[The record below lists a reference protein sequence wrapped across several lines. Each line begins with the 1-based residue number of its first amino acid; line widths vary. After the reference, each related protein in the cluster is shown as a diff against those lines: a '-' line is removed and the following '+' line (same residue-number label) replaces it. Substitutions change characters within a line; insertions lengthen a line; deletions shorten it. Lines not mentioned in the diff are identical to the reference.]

1 MVIPDRSGIVNGI
14 IPFGKGD
21 GEPVRTVVTAGIAG
35 TIARERDIV
44 YLDRNSLSQESR
56 LRKRITVGIHD
67 LDRCPVCCPVRQD
80 LIPGAEGQD

>member
-1 MVIPDRSGIVNGI
+1 MVIPDRSSIVNGI

-35 TIARERDIV
+35 TIARERDIA

-67 LDRCPVCCPVRQD
+67 LDRCPVCRPVRQY